1 MGGNWM
7 VRTSALALICVTL
20 GCASRTAHFDYAA
33 EQAQPSDAAFVVG
46 PGDTLQITVWQNAEL
61 TTRVTVRPD
70 GFITM
75 ALIGDIRAE
84 GLRPTQLQEEIT
96 RRLARYLTAAASV
109 TVTVM
114 EFNSYT
120 IYVLGQVEEPG
131 EFRPRAPVT
140 VLQALS
146 LAGGLTRFAE
156 PNEIVIVRRDR
167 RGERRIPFNQSEV
180 VEQGRLEQNITLRT
194 GDTIV
199 VP

>member
-1 MGGNWM
+1 M
-7 VRTSALALICVTL
+7 RTTMLAVVATL
-20 GCASRTAHFDYAA
+20 LVGCGSTTAGFDYTPEAA
-33 EQAQPSDAAFVVG
+33 APADAAYSIG
-46 PGDTLQITVWQNAEL
+46 AGDVLQVNVWQNADL

-75 ALIGDIRAE
+75 PLIGDIRAE

-109 TVTVM
+109 TVTVV
-114 EFNSYT
+114 EFNSYR
-120 IYVLGQVEEPG
+120 IYVLGQVQNPG
-131 EFRPRAPVT
+131 EFRPRAEVT

-146 LAGGLTRFAE
+146 LAGGLTRFSE
-156 PNEIVIVRRDR
+156 PNDIMIVRRDR

-180 VEQGRLEQNITLRT
+180 VEQGRLEENITLRT
-194 GDTIV
+194 GDTII

>member
-1 MGGNWM
+1 MSRH
-7 VRTSALALICVTL
+7 RTLLSSLAMFLAACGST
-20 GCASRTAHFDYAA
+20 TAGFDYTPEAA
-33 EQAQPSDAAFVVG
+33 APADAAYSVG
-46 PGDTLQITVWQNAEL
+46 AGDVLQINVWQNQDL

-75 ALIGDIRAE
+75 PLIGDIRAE